1 MIVSFPLRQILTL
14 TNPDSSEMYP
24 GKHWASI
31 GRRYTIYQSSG
42 PQTLLSPKSFCLA
55 TAAAPLIHLC
65 IESLI
70 FPLAVT
76 HAVLFLSS

>member
-14 TNPDSSEMYP
+14 QKYIP

-76 HAVLFLSS
+76 HAMLFLSS